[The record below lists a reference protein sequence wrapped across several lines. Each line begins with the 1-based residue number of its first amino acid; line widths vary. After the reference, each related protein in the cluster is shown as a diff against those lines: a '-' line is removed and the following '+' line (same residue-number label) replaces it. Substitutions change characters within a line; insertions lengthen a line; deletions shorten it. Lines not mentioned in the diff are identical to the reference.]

1 MSLGVARGLFLVAAL
16 SVSAFAA
23 ASWYEPGPGV
33 VASNHRTN
41 CLSPKIKRVTQ
52 ASPEANQNLL
62 LLVMGLS
69 QARR

>member
-33 VASNHRTN
+33 VTSTQRSN

-52 ASPEANQNLL
+52 VSPEANQNLFI
-62 LLVMGLS
+62 LVMGLS

>member
-33 VASNHRTN
+33 VTSTHRTN
-41 CLSPKIKRVTQ
+41 CLSPKIKQVTQ

>member
-1 MSLGVARGLFLVAAL
+1 MSLGVARGLFLVTAL

-33 VASNHRTN
+33 VTSTHRTN

-52 ASPEANQNLL
+52 ASPEASQNLL

>member
-33 VASNHRTN
+33 VTGTQRSN

-52 ASPEANQNLL
+52 VSPEANQNLFI
-62 LLVMGLS
+62 LVMGLS

>member
-33 VASNHRTN
+33 VTSTHRTN

-52 ASPEANQNLL
+52 ASPEASQNLL